1 MLDLD
6 HFKRVND
13 TWGHATGDKVLVHL
27 ANLLRGNLL
36 RKEDMA
42 GRLGGE
48 EFAVL
53 LPNTTVEQ
61 GHTIAERLRMALEQS
76 TIASDDGQTIRVT
89 MSVGLCPV
97 LPDSASASTLA
108 SADAALY
115 QAKNTGRNR
124 VVRAG
129 TPEA

>member
-42 GRLGGE
+42 GRL
-48 EFAVL
+48 
-53 LPNTTVEQ
+53 
-61 GHTIAERLRMALEQS
+61 
-76 TIASDDGQTIRVT
+76 
-89 MSVGLCPV
+89 VG
-97 LPDSASASTLA
+97 
-108 SADAALY
+108 
-115 QAKNTGRNR
+115 
-124 VVRAG
+124 
-129 TPEA
+129 

>member
-61 GHTIAERLRMALEQS
+61 GHAIAERLRMALEQS

-89 MSVGLCPV
+89 MSVGLCPF
-97 LPDSASASTLA
+97 LPDSASTLA

-124 VVRAG
+124 VVRAD

>member
-42 GRLGGE
+42 
-48 EFAVL
+48 
-53 LPNTTVEQ
+53 
-61 GHTIAERLRMALEQS
+61 
-76 TIASDDGQTIRVT
+76 
-89 MSVGLCPV
+89 
-97 LPDSASASTLA
+97 
-108 SADAALY
+108 
-115 QAKNTGRNR
+115 
-124 VVRAG
+124 
-129 TPEA
+129 